1 MRENQASTLVY
12 STGQGRV
19 KNTVP
24 EPSKPAAKPADGI
37 VRIGLGKQGRGGKTV
52 TTVTGAPLTGDALEQ
67 YARELKQKCGCG
79 GTLKDGIVEIQGDK
93 RDTILADALARGWKA
108 KKAGG

>member
-12 STGQGRV
+12 STGQGRI
-19 KNTVP
+19 KNAP
-24 EPSKPAAKPADGI
+24 AEAPKASKPSDGV

-52 TTVTGAPLTGDALEQ
+52 STVTGAPLDGVALEQ